1 MVCQECNILKTEAS
15 YWRNWTRHAV
25 RTYQP
30 SLHPVQAF
38 LAEPKVGVSIAT
50 GSSHRDHS
58 LVPLGLYPHHSGG
71 AETLGEWYQQFL
83 SQGGTSSSPVIVSE
97 VDASNKRLLV
107 WRWWTYQLLSDPLSA
122 FGQKFEIRV
131 GVNVEDIYQF
141 GLEKG
146 PNVDPLLVN
155 LLNSRTK

>member
-1 MVCQECNILKTEAS
+1 M
-15 YWRNWTRHAV
+15 
-25 RTYQP
+25 
-30 SLHPVQAF
+30 
-38 LAEPKVGVSIAT
+38 
-50 GSSHRDHS
+50 
-58 LVPLGLYPHHSGG
+58 
-71 AETLGEWYQQFL
+71 
-83 SQGGTSSSPVIVSE
+83 IVSE

-146 PNVDPLLVN
+146 TNVHPFLVD
-155 LLNSRTK
+155 LLNSRKITE